1 MTAEEIVALYRRL
14 DSIKAVS
21 KQTRISAQAVRKILV
36 SSGEYS
42 SERCEEICSMRALGM
57 SIDNIAA
64 KLGITRKTVL
74 SYLPYTRNPYA
85 VGEKTDNAKKIK
97 QWRDRQS

>member
-42 SERCEEICSMRALGM
+42 SERVYDVRRNADL
-57 SIDNIAA
+57 
-64 KLGITRKTVL
+64 ITDL
-74 SYLPYTRNPYA
+74 SCQNTA
-85 VGEKTDNAKKIK
+85 
-97 QWRDRQS
+97 